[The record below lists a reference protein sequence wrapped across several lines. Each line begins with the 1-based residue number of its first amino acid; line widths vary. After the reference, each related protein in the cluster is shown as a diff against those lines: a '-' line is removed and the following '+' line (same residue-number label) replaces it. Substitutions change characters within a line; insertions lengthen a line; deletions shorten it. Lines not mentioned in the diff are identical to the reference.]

1 MTSDAPPRPT
11 LTPPPLPPSRSRT
24 MTARQA
30 VGATLLALLLMSL
43 LSSRQ
48 MVESAERM
56 PFGTKRDV
64 ALGIAHGF
72 DRVSAF
78 LALDRPRRVLL
89 SITGHD
95 HTGGSAAPVVAPT
108 TPTVQPE
115 PMAAAEPAAVPA
127 TTVPP
132 PAKPVISA
140 DRKLRLYI
148 GGDSMARELGESLLD
163 KAPGVVHASLDY
175 RISSG
180 LARPDY
186 YNWPA
191 HLQSIVRGDTPPDAA
206 VVLFGANDGQNLE
219 RTGDVLD
226 FGSADWLDEYHLRV
240 GAAMDV
246 LYAPNR
252 TVYWVGMPIC
262 RDDDYSSRMRVE
274 NQVYAEE
281 AAKRPW
287 IRFIDTYALFA
298 DADGHY
304 ADYLPSADGTLILMR
319 QSDGIHWS
327 RAGGDRVA
335 DAVLTALRA
344 DWPIG

>member
-1 MTSDAPPRPT
+1 
-11 LTPPPLPPSRSRT
+11 

-30 VGATLLALLLMSL
+30 VGAAVLTLVLMAL

-64 ALGIAHGF
+64 AVGIAHGI

-78 LALDRPRRVLL
+78 LSLDRPRRALL
-89 SITGHD
+89 DLTGHD
-95 HTGGSAAPVVAPT
+95 EHGSGASAAPVIAPT
-108 TPTVQPE
+108 TPTVQPG
-115 PMAAAEPAAVPA
+115 PTAVDQPVP
-127 TTVPP
+127 TTTAPP
-132 PAKPVISA
+132 PAKPVISP

-163 KAPGVVHASLDY
+163 KVPTDLVHPSLDY

-186 YNWPA
+186 YNWPS
-191 HLQSIVRGDTPPDAA
+191 HLQDVVRGDTPPDAV
-206 VVLFGANDGQNLE
+206 VVLFGANDGQNME
-219 RTGDVLD
+219 RRGDVLD
-226 FGSADWLDEYHLRV
+226 FGGPDWLDEYHLRV
-240 GAAMDV
+240 GATMDV
-246 LYAPNR
+246 LYEPNR

-262 RDDDYSSRMRVE
+262 RDDDYSAKLRVE

-287 IRFIDTYALFA
+287 VRFVDTYGLFA

-304 ADYLPSADGTLILMR
+304 ADYLPTGDGTLILMR

-335 DAVLTALRA
+335 DAVLTAVRT

>member
-1 MTSDAPPRPT
+1 MRRPLEPRT
-11 LTPPPLPPSRSRT
+11 L
-24 MTARQA
+24 TARQA
-30 VGATLLALLLMSL
+30 VAATLLCLAITSL

-64 ALGIAHGF
+64 ALGVAHGF

-78 LALDRPRRVLL
+78 LSLDRPRQWLFDV
-89 SITGHD
+89 TGHD
-95 HTGGSAAPVVAPT
+95 DDPGGGDEVVLTGT
-108 TPTVQPE
+108 TPTIDPTPE
-115 PMAAAEPAAVPA
+115 TVPGAAADTTTTAA
-127 TTVPP
+127 PP
-132 PAKPVISA
+132 DTRPVISA
-140 DRKLRLYI
+140 ERKLRVYV

-163 KAPGVVHASLDY
+163 KTNSDLVDAELDFQ
-175 RISSG
+175 ISSG

-191 HLQSIVRGDTPPDAA
+191 HLQEVTEDEDAPDA
-206 VVLFGANDGQNLE
+206 VIVLFGANDGQNME
-219 RTGDVLD
+219 RDGDVLD
-226 FGSADWLDEYHLRV
+226 FGSPEWLDEYHLRV

-246 LYAPNR
+246 LYHPHR
-252 TVYWVGMPIC
+252 TVYWVGMPVC
-262 RDDDYSSRMRVE
+262 RDGDYSQRMQVA

-287 IRFIDTYALFA
+287 VRTVDTYKLFV
-298 DADGHY
+298 DADGNY
-304 ADYLPSADGTLILMR
+304 ADYLPTADGTLVLMR

-335 DAVLTALRA
+335 DAVLELVRA
-344 DWPIG
+344 DWPEIG

>member
-1 MTSDAPPRPT
+1 MSAPPRPDA
-11 LTPPPLPPSRSRT
+11 PPLDPAPAGPRPRL

-30 VGATLLALLLMSL
+30 VGATTLCLVLMSL

-64 ALGIAHGF
+64 ALGIAHWI

-78 LALDRPRRVLL
+78 LSLDRPRRALVDL
-89 SITGHD
+89 TGHD
-95 HTGGSAAPVVAPT
+95 DDDAGGASAEIVVPS
-108 TPTVQPE
+108 TPTVVPGTTAPPDAQPTTTI
-115 PMAAAEPAAVPA
+115 PAA
-127 TTVPP
+127 T
-132 PAKPVISA
+132 KPVISP
-140 DRKLRLYI
+140 DRKLRLYV

-163 KAPGVVHASLDY
+163 KADADLVDTSLDF

-191 HLQSIVRGDTPPDAA
+191 HLQEVVEGDEPPDAV

-219 RTGDVLD
+219 RDGDVLD
-226 FGSADWLDEYHLRV
+226 FGGPGWLDEYHLRV

-246 LYAPNR
+246 LYDEFR

-262 RDDDYSSRMRVE
+262 RDGGYSDRMRVQ

-287 IRFIDTYALFA
+287 VRFIDTYPLFA
-298 DADGHY
+298 DEGGGY
-304 ADYLPSADGTLILMR
+304 ADYLPSEDGTLVLMR
-319 QSDGIHWS
+319 QGDGIHWS

-335 DAVLTALRA
+335 DAVLASLEA
-344 DWPIG
+344 DWPV